1 MEFYKVQH
9 NQRGYYEAVN
19 ENGNTVLTA
28 DTEAEAWR
36 EIELLDREWEL
47 D

>member
-1 MEFYKVQH
+1 MEFYKVRR
-9 NQRGYYEAVN
+9 NDRGYYEAIN
-19 ENGNTVLTA
+19 ENGNPVLSA
-28 DTEAEAWR
+28 DTAAEAWR